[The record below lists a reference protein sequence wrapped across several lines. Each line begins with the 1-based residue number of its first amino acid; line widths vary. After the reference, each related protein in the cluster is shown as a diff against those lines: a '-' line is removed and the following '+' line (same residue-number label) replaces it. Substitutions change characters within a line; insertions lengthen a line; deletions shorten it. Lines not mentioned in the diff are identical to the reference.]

1 MKSNTIIY
9 NGKRHNVVTTF
20 VGKNMYDNIKS
31 GKKKQ
36 LRLFYTPY
44 WNYLILNFFLV
55 YESIAMCYKCKGGRG
70 QVYVELRSVKYGNT
84 TFEIE
89 LGRIIKE
96 L

>member
-9 NGKRHNVVTTF
+9 NGKRHNVVTMV
-20 VGKNMYDNIKS
+20 VGKNRYDSIKS

-55 YESIAMCYKCKGGRG
+55 YASIAMCYKCKGERG
-70 QVYVELRSVKYGNT
+70 QVYVELRGVKYDNT
-84 TFEIE
+84 AFEIE
-89 LGRIIKE
+89 LGRIIK
-96 L
+96 